1 MDIFREPLAN
11 ITSFKMCHMSQR
23 IHTEAGTVLKDIS
36 STSSKNLRNLT
47 KYIFKK
53 ICLFTPIAIEIKL
66 IAFKFPFI
74 HTVSLQAV

>member
-1 MDIFREPLAN
+1 
-11 ITSFKMCHMSQR
+11 MSQR

-53 ICLFTPIAIEIKL
+53 ICLFTPFATEVKL
-66 IAFKFPFI
+66 IAFKF
-74 HTVSLQAV
+74 VSLQAVYNRDQFYFIFKSIGGR